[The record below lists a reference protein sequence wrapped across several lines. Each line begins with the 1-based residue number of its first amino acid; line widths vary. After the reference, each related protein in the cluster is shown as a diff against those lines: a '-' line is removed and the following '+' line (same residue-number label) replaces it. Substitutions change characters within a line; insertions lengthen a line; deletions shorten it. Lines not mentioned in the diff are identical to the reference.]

1 MINLTLEAA
10 LSKAATLIDQRMKEL
25 LPDSEEFS
33 ESRLAEAMSYSALS
47 EGKRI
52 RPFLTLISA
61 NLFKVEPQVALDVAV
76 AIEFIHVY
84 SLIHDDLPAMDD
96 DDYRRGKL
104 SCHKKFDQAT
114 AILTGDSLLSYAF
127 QILSSPTTNR
137 DAYIRCELINIIS
150 KAVGFNGMAGGQ
162 MIDLEAQNKSLSAE
176 QIARLQR
183 LKTGEMFMA
192 AAEAGAV
199 LGKAVPKLRQSLVR
213 YAHDIGLAFQIK
225 DDILDHQ
232 GKTDSKFGFDEI
244 ANKKSQDKTSI
255 VNVIGLANAEAQLE
269 LFQKQ
274 AISYLEPFGFK
285 ASIFEE
291 LAEFIVIRE
300 R

>member
-1 MINLTLEAA
+1 MINLKLENA
-10 LSKAATLIDQRMKEL
+10 LSKATDLIDQRMKEL
-25 LPDSEEFS
+25 LPNGNKFN
-33 ESRLAEAMSYSALS
+33 ESRLVDAMSYSALS

-61 NLFKVEPQVALDVAV
+61 NLFKIEPEAALDIAV

-96 DDYRRGKL
+96 DDFRRGKP
-104 SCHKKFDQAT
+104 SCHKQFDQAT
-114 AILTGDSLLSYAF
+114 AILAGDSLLTYAF

-137 DAYIRCELINIIS
+137 DAYVRCELINVIT
-150 KAVGFNGMAGGQ
+150 KAIGFNGMAGGQ
-162 MIDLEAQNKSLSAE
+162 MIDLEAQHKSLSAE
-176 QIARLQR
+176 EIARLQR

-192 AAEAGAV
+192 AAEAGAIV
-199 LGKAVPKLRQSLVR
+199 GKAIPKLRQALIR

-232 GKTDSKFGFDEI
+232 GKEDSKFGFDEI
-244 ANKKSQDKTSI
+244 SNKKSQDKTSI
-255 VNVIGLANAEAQLE
+255 VNVIGMENAKAQLE
-269 LFQKQ
+269 LLQKQ
-274 AISYLEPFGFK
+274 AVSHLEPFGFK
-285 ASIFEE
+285 AGIFEE
-291 LAEFIVIRE
+291 LAEFIAIRQ

>member
-1 MINLTLEAA
+1 MINLTLESAMQ
-10 LSKAATLIDQRMKEL
+10 KAIALIDQRMHEL
-25 LPDSEEFS
+25 MPSSREFN
-33 ESRLAEAMSYSALS
+33 ESRLVEAMNYSALS

-52 RPFLTLISA
+52 RPFLTLIAA
-61 NLFKVEPQVALDVAV
+61 NLFKIEPEYALDVAV

-114 AILTGDSLLSYAF
+114 AILAGDALLTYGF
-127 QILSSPTTNR
+127 QILSDPRTNR
-137 DAYIRCELINIIS
+137 DAYVRCELISIIS
-150 KAVGFNGMAGGQ
+150 KAIGFNGMAGGQ
-162 MIDLEAQNKSLSAE
+162 MIDLEAKNKPISAE

-192 AAEAGAV
+192 AAEAGAI
-199 LGKAVPKLRQSLVR
+199 LGKAENRLRRALAR
-213 YAHDIGLAFQIK
+213 YAHDIGLAFQVK

-232 GKTDSKFGFDEI
+232 GKEDGKFGFDEI
-244 ANKKSQDKTSI
+244 VSKKSRDKTSI
-255 VNVIGLANAEAQLE
+255 VNAIGLENAKAQLQ
-269 LFQKQ
+269 LLRKQ
-274 AISYLEPFGFK
+274 AISHLEPFGFK
-285 ASIFEE
+285 SDIFKE